1 MPVSYPSG
9 RLAVKEIEEFIGPR
23 LFKTDRNVYINKT
36 MDGRFTGRE
45 KIKQE
50 MEMDYIKIRLSSDLD
65 QAGRGLRRTLDDI
78 FGSANPVFYQ
88 LSRTWKPQMDLFETA
103 DEIKIIATLAGV
115 DKESMEIEINERAVR
130 ISGNRYPPS
139 TISEGTFFL
148 AEIQYGKFERILF
161 LPKPI
166 DTDQVSA
173 SLSAGILQISMV
185 KQRLRKSLK
194 VPIRDED
201 E

>member
-1 MPVSYPSG
+1 
-9 RLAVKEIEEFIGPR
+9 
-23 LFKTDRNVYINKT
+23 
-36 MDGRFTGRE
+36 
-45 KIKQE
+45 
-50 MEMDYIKIRLSSDLD
+50 
-65 QAGRGLRRTLDDI
+65 
-78 FGSANPVFYQ
+78 
-88 LSRTWKPQMDLFETA
+88 
-103 DEIKIIATLAGV
+103 
-115 DKESMEIEINERAVR
+115 MEIEINERAVR